1 MAKKNQKNPKRK
13 KNSKT
18 KGEKPKVVY
27 DTNDVLLCKTFA
39 GPEVSMRVLSKV
51 DRLSGLKDDRDKGVR
66 ISGFW
71 GCLTSKK
78 DQLALI
84 NSCVP
89 YSKKEKPSSCKSFVF
104 DWHIIKVLKKGS

>member
-1 MAKKNQKNPKRK
+1 
-13 KNSKT
+13 
-18 KGEKPKVVY
+18 
-27 DTNDVLLCKTFA
+27 
-39 GPEVSMRVLSKV
+39 
-51 DRLSGLKDDRDKGVR
+51 GVR